1 MLAELL
7 LACAPSLDTRLAS
20 ALISQES
27 SYNQYAIGLDS
38 KHKSRL
44 ARQPAN
50 MPEAIAT
57 AAELARLGYTF
68 SVGLTQIHLSNI
80 KKQGLTWEQA
90 FTPCTSIK
98 AGESIFLNFYKVA
111 LSKGYAGQDAIFA
124 ALRGYN
130 SGSVSAAVSNSYATS
145 IVNKALNMTT
155 LPRYNASA
163 PQAGASI
170 YAVQRVPT
178 IAQPTEQLV
187 MQAQNNPQDDSERKE
202 IQEKQ

>member
-7 LACAPSLDTRLAS
+7 LACAPALDARLAA
-20 ALISQES
+20 ALIGKES

-38 KHKSRL
+38 KHKTRL
-44 ARQPAN
+44 VRQPAN

-57 AAELARLGYTF
+57 ATELLKSGYAF
-68 SVGLTQIHLSNI
+68 SVGLTQIHVSNI
-80 KKQGLTWEQA
+80 KKQGLSWEQA

-111 LSKGYAGQDAIFA
+111 LAKGYAGQDAIYA

-130 SGSVSAAVSNSYATS
+130 SGSVNAAVSNSYATS
-145 IVNKALNMTT
+145 IINNALNMTS
-155 LPRYNASA
+155 LPKYNASA

-170 YAVQRVPT
+170 YAVQRVP
-178 IAQPTEQLV
+178 AAVQPAETV
-187 MQAQNNPQDDSERKE
+187 VIQAQNNPQDDSERKE
-202 IQEKQ
+202 IEEKQ